1 MDPRARARL
10 GRSTVHVDQLLLG
23 LVPLGNLYKV
33 VPEDEAQAVLQ
44 AWWDRGLRTYDVAPV
59 YGFGLAE
66 RRLGRFLADKPR
78 SEFVV
83 STKVGRPVREGA
95 PDDPELYWPDGTP
108 YFHGMPEDIRPYYD
122 YTRDGMLWGLERS
135 LERLGLD
142 RVDYVH
148 MHDPDDH
155 IREAME
161 VVFPALAEL
170 REQGVIGAIGV
181 GTNWGRVAYPI
192 ARQCDLDCVLLAGRY
207 TLIDFE
213 GTKALLPLCE
223 ERGISVING
232 GVFNGGFLADPRIGG
247 TYQYRPTAD
256 QALVD
261 RALRIADTC
270 ASHGVPIKA
279 AAVQFS
285 MGHPAV
291 AAVVVGASSVAH
303 ATEVVDMF
311 EVDIPD
317 AMWQQLLEVGLLP
330 DGTPVPTPPHG
341 RGVAAATPGSTDAG
355 VG

>member
-155 IREAME
+155 IQEAIQ

-213 GTKALLPLCE
+213 GTEALLPLCE

-232 GVFNGGFLADPRIGG
+232 GLFNGGFLADPRIGG
-247 TYQYRPTAD
+247 TFQYRPTACPSRPLPCSSPWGTPLSRPSWWAPARSPTRPRSWTCSRWTSPMRCGSSSSRLGCCLTAHPCRRPPTVK
-256 QALVD
+256 ALP
-261 RALRIADTC
+261 LR
-270 ASHGVPIKA
+270 
-279 AAVQFS
+279 
-285 MGHPAV
+285 HPARLTL
-291 AAVVVGASSVAH
+291 ASAEPCDS
-303 ATEVVDMF
+303 
-311 EVDIPD
+311 
-317 AMWQQLLEVGLLP
+317 
-330 DGTPVPTPPHG
+330 
-341 RGVAAATPGSTDAG
+341 GSSS
-355 VG
+355 